1 MKRTTILA
9 LLVLS
14 TLGAAN
20 TLQAQQH
27 GLKVTVP
34 FEFKVGD
41 KTLPADSYIVTSSTA
56 GMITMQSD
64 KHANRASVATQR
76 GHDETK
82 GNSKLVFDRYGDQ
95 YFLHSIL
102 CPTSVALNVKVPM
115 TKEEK
120 RVRDQ
125 EGKREWGE
133 IALLAH

>member
-1 MKRTTILA
+1 MKRNMILP

-14 TLGAAN
+14 IVGAVN

-34 FEFKVGD
+34 FEFTVGD
-41 KTLPADSYIVTSSTA
+41 KTLPADSYIVTSAS
-56 GMITMQSD
+56 GMITVQSD
-64 KHANRASVATQR
+64 TNANRASVATQL

-82 GNSKLVFDRYGDQ
+82 GNSKLIFDRYGDQ

-102 CPTSVALNVKVPM
+102 CPTSAALNVNVPLS
-115 TKEEK
+115 KQEK

-125 EGKREWGE
+125 EGRREWGE
-133 IALLAH
+133 VALLAH

>member
-1 MKRTTILA
+1 MKRNTILP

-14 TLGAAN
+14 LVGAAN

-34 FEFKVGD
+34 FDFTVGN
-41 KTLPADSYIVTSSTA
+41 KTLPADSYIVTSTS
-56 GMITMQSD
+56 GVITVQSD
-64 KHANRASVATQR
+64 KNANRASVATQL

-82 GNSKLVFDRYGDQ
+82 GKSKLIFDRYGDQ

-102 CPTSVALNVKVPM
+102 CPTSAALNVNVPM
-115 TKEEK
+115 TKQEK

-125 EGKREWGE
+125 GGKREWGE

>member
-1 MKRTTILA
+1 MKQITVLA

-14 TLGAAN
+14 VLGAAN

-34 FEFKVGD
+34 FEFKVGNE
-41 KTLPADSYIVTSSTA
+41 TLPTGTYIVTSSNA
-56 GMITMQSD
+56 GMITLQSD
-64 KHANRASVATQR
+64 KNANRASVTTLQE
-76 GHDETK
+76 HDETK
-82 GNSKLVFDRYGDQ
+82 GKSKLIFDRYGDQ

-125 EGKREWGE
+125 QGKREWGE
-133 IALLAH
+133 IALLTH